1 MKPIEVLNIRYLA
14 NQFDGRLL
22 ARRSEPYGGR
32 DWSARSSDLNPLDYG
47 IWGIL
52 NAKVYS
58 IRPQTLLHLKSRL
71 DQEVASLGANQVLLR
86 CVLHLRLNIFKCL

>member
-1 MKPIEVLNIRYLA
+1 M
-14 NQFDGRLL
+14 
-22 ARRSEPYGGR
+22 
-32 DWSARSSDLNPLDYG
+32 
-47 IWGIL
+47 
-52 NAKVYS
+52 AKVYS